1 VRLRLV
7 SICLLL
13 VPLSVLLGQARS
25 SSGPKH
31 HTEQSAASASHASP
45 IDPGERVFN
54 ANCARCHTPP
64 MIIPPKIAGTL
75 IMHMRVRAS
84 LSRQDEL
91 VLLKF
96 IAP

>member
-1 VRLRLV
+1 
-7 SICLLL
+7 
-13 VPLSVLLGQARS
+13 
-25 SSGPKH
+25 
-31 HTEQSAASASHASP
+31 
-45 IDPGERVFN
+45 
-54 ANCARCHTPP
+54 